1 MERDINLVIEEVKT
15 QVINTINQSGLPIS
29 VVYYIMK
36 DVMNGLDTTYSDY
49 IKQAYNQ
56 EMEQQMN
63 KPAPAEEMTEIEPPI
78 IED

>member
-1 MERDINLVIEEVKT
+1 MEERDVNLVIEEVKT

-36 DVMNGLDTTYSDY
+36 DVMNGLDTTYNDY
-49 IKQAYNQ
+49 IKQAYNREQ
-56 EMEQQMN
+56 QQMN
-63 KPAPAEEMTEIEPPI
+63 KPAPEKEMTEIEPSI

>member
-1 MERDINLVIEEVKT
+1 MEERDVNLVIEEVKT

-36 DVMNGLDTTYSDY
+36 DVMNGLDTTYNDY
-49 IKQAYNQ
+49 IKQAYNREQ
-56 EMEQQMN
+56 QQMN
-63 KPAPAEEMTEIEPPI
+63 KPAPAEEMTEIEPSI